1 MHFFKLIRP
10 LNLAVIVITMY
21 GIAWYFEGV
30 FDIELSLGIKSI
42 TFFLLV
48 LSTTMIAAAGNII
61 NDYFDIKADLVNKPE
76 RVVIGNQVKRR
87 VAILSHWLINFLAFS
102 MAVYLSWK
110 LQTYWYLF
118 IHLLTINL
126 LWYYS
131 LRLKRE
137 FFIGNLLIAG
147 LTAMVPLLVGYYYF
161 HIQEVNTIA
170 TTENDFYPFTEG
182 TISNYTLLL
191 TFAISG
197 FAFVMNLAR
206 EIIKDMEDVE
216 GDKKLRAKTVPIVL
230 GIPKTKWIAGVFLS
244 ATIIIST
251 SIGLV
256 YSSIPIASM
265 LPVFISGFLILVC
278 FVLLVFSSSKS
289 QFRTINHLIKLAMV
303 FGLLT
308 PVYWRL
314 IMIYG

>member
-30 FDIELSLGIKSI
+30 FNIEQSLGIKSL

-161 HIQEVNTIA
+161 HIQEVNILKTVEI
-170 TTENDFYPFTEG
+170 DFYPFTEG

-206 EIIKDMEDVE
+206 EVIKDMEDVE

-230 GIPKTKWIAGVFLS
+230 GIAKTKWIAGVFLS

-256 YSSIPIASM
+256 YSSIPIVSM

-278 FVLLVFSSSKS
+278 FVLLVISSSKS
-289 QFRTINHLIKLAMV
+289 QFRTINHLIKLAMI

>member
-1 MHFFKLIRP
+1 MHFIKLVRP
-10 LNLAVIVITMY
+10 LNLIIIVISMY

-30 FDIELSLGIKSI
+30 FSVEASLGITSF

-48 LSTTMIAAAGNII
+48 LSTVMIAAAGNII
-61 NDYFDIKADLVNKPE
+61 NDYFDIKADLINKPD
-76 RVVIGNQVKRR
+76 RVIIGKHVKRR

-102 MAVYLSWK
+102 IAVYLSWK

-137 FFIGNLLIAG
+137 FFIGNFLIAG
-147 LTAMVPLLVGYYYF
+147 LTALVPLLVGYYYF
-161 HIQEVNTIA
+161 HIREVTADGSSDGNY
-170 TTENDFYPFTEG
+170 YPFAENA
-182 TISNYTLLL
+182 IPYYTLLL

-230 GIPKTKWIAGVFLS
+230 GIKKSKWVSGIVLS
-244 ATIIIST
+244 ATILIST
-251 SIGLV
+251 SIWMV
-256 YSSIPIASM
+256 YSTVPVSSM
-265 LPVFISGFLILVC
+265 IPVFVSAIIILVC
-278 FVLLVFSSSKS
+278 FILLISSSTKS
-289 QFRTINHLIKLAMV
+289 QFRMINHLIKLAMI
-303 FGLLT
+303 FGMLT

>member
-1 MHFFKLIRP
+1 MHFIKLVRP
-10 LNLAVIVITMY
+10 LNLIIITITMY

-30 FDIELSLGIKSI
+30 YNIEVGLGIKSI

-48 LSTTMIAAAGNII
+48 LSTVMIAAAGNII
-61 NDYFDIKADLVNKPE
+61 NDYFDIKADLINKPD
-76 RVVIGNQVKRR
+76 RVVIGKYVKRR
-87 VAILSHWLINFLAFS
+87 VAIVSHWGINFLAFAI
-102 MAVYLSWK
+102 AVYLSWR

-137 FFIGNLLIAG
+137 FFIGNFLIAG
-147 LTAMVPLLVGYYYF
+147 LTAIVPLLVGYYYY
-161 HIQEVNTIA
+161 HIREINSFPA
-170 TTENDFYPFTEG
+170 TENSFYPFAEG
-182 TISNYTLLL
+182 TIINYTLLL

-216 GDKKLRAKTVPIVL
+216 GDKKLHAKTLPIVL
-230 GIPKTKWIAGVFLS
+230 GIPKSKFVAGVVLS
-244 ATIIIST
+244 ATILISA
-251 SIGLV
+251 SIWAV
-256 YSSIPIASM
+256 YSTIPLISM
-265 LPVFISGFLILVC
+265 IPVFIAALLIVLC
-278 FVLLVFSSSKS
+278 FILLIPSKTKNH
-289 QFRTINHLIKLAMV
+289 FRNINRLIKLAMV
-303 FGLLT
+303 FGMLI
-308 PVYWRL
+308 PVYWRI

>member
-1 MHFFKLIRP
+1 MHFIRLTRP
-10 LNLAVIVITMY
+10 INLVIIAITMY

-30 FDIELSLGIKSI
+30 FKIDHSLGINSLA
-42 TFFLLV
+42 FFLLV
-48 LSTTMIAAAGNII
+48 ISTILIAAAGNII
-61 NDYFDIKADLVNKPE
+61 NDYFDIKADLINKPN
-76 RVVIGNQVKRR
+76 RVVIGKYVKPR
-87 VAILSHWLINFLAFS
+87 VAIVSHWMINFIAFS
-102 MAVYLSWK
+102 IAVYLSWR

-131 LRLKRE
+131 LRLKRA
-137 FFIGNLLIAG
+137 FFIGNFLIAG
-147 LTAMVPLLVGYYYF
+147 LTALVPLLVGYYYF
-161 HIQEVNTIA
+161 HIRAVMPTNADYT
-170 TTENDFYPFTEG
+170 NYYPFTEG

-197 FAFVMNLAR
+197 FAFAMNLAR

-230 GIPKTKWIAGVFLS
+230 GIPKTKWVAGIILS
-244 ATIIIST
+244 ATIIISI
-251 SIGLV
+251 SIWMV
-256 YSSIPIASM
+256 YSAIPIKSM
-265 LPVFISGFLILVC
+265 IPVFISACCILICFILLIL
-278 FVLLVFSSSKS
+278 STKKE
-289 QFRTINHLIKLAMV
+289 QFKTIDLLIKFAMI
-303 FGLLT
+303 FGMLT

>member
-10 LNLAVIVITMY
+10 LNLAIIAVSMY

-30 FDIELSLGIKSI
+30 FEIEASLGINSFL
-42 TFFLLV
+42 FFLLV
-48 LSTTMIAAAGNII
+48 FSTVMIAAAGNII
-61 NDYFDIKADLVNKPE
+61 NDYFDIKADLINKPE
-76 RVVIGNQVKRR
+76 RVVIGKHVKRR
-87 VAILSHWLINFLAFS
+87 VAILSHWLINFIAFS
-102 MAVYLSWK
+102 IAVYLSWK

-147 LTAMVPLLVGYYYF
+147 LTALVPLLVGYYYF
-161 HIQEVNTIA
+161 HIREINPPDTL
-170 TTENDFYPFTEG
+170 ESNFYPFSDG
-182 TISNYTLLL
+182 SISNYSLLL

-216 GDKKLRAKTVPIVL
+216 GDKTLRAKTVPIVL
-230 GIPKTKWIAGVFLS
+230 GITKTKWIAGIFLFL
-244 ATIIIST
+244 TIIISA
-251 SIGLV
+251 SIWIA
-256 YSSIPIASM
+256 YESIPIHSM
-265 LPVFISGFLILVC
+265 IPVFISALFILLC
-278 FVLLVFSSSKS
+278 FILLVISSTKAHY
-289 QFRTINHLIKLAMV
+289 RTINHLIKFAMI
-303 FGLLT
+303 FGMLT
-308 PVYWRL
+308 PVCWRL

>member
-10 LNLAVIVITMY
+10 LNLAVIAITMY

-30 FDIELSLGIKSI
+30 FDFDESLGIKSI
-42 TFFLLV
+42 LFFLLV
-48 LSTTMIAAAGNII
+48 LSTVMIAAAGNII
-61 NDYFDIKADLVNKPE
+61 NDYFDIKADLINKPE
-76 RVVIGNQVKRR
+76 RVVIGTHVKRR
-87 VAILSHWLINFLAFS
+87 VAILSHWVINFLAFS
-102 MAVYLSWK
+102 IAVYLSWK

-137 FFIGNLLIAG
+137 FFIGNFLIAG
-147 LTAMVPLLVGYYYF
+147 LTAMVPLLVGYYYY
-161 HIQEVNTIA
+161 HILGVSGIETMNS
-170 TTENDFYPFTEG
+170 DFYPFTEG
-182 TISNYTLLL
+182 SISNYPLLL

-197 FAFVMNLAR
+197 FAFAMNLAR

-230 GIPKTKWIAGVFLS
+230 GIHKTKWIAGFFLS
-244 ATIIIST
+244 LTIIIST
-251 SIGLV
+251 LIGLV
-256 YSSIPIASM
+256 YNSIPMVSM
-265 LPVFISGFLILVC
+265 VPVFISAFLILVC
-278 FVLLVFSSSKS
+278 FILLVISSSKG
-289 QFRTINHLIKLAMV
+289 QFRTINHLIKLAMI
-303 FGLLT
+303 FGMLT

>member
-1 MHFFKLIRP
+1 MHFFRLVRP
-10 LNLAVIVITMY
+10 LNLAVIAVSMY

-30 FDIELSLGIKSI
+30 FIIDSALGIKSFL
-42 TFFLLV
+42 FFLLV
-48 LSTTMIAAAGNII
+48 LSTVMIAAAGNII
-61 NDYFDIKADLVNKPE
+61 NDYFDIKADLINKPD
-76 RVVIGNQVKRR
+76 RVVIGKYVKRR
-87 VAILSHWLINFLAFS
+87 VAILSHWVINFLAFS
-102 MAVYLSWK
+102 IAIYISWK

-137 FFIGNLLIAG
+137 FFIGNFLIAG
-147 LTAMVPLLVGYYYF
+147 LTAMVPLLVGYYYY
-161 HIQEVNTIA
+161 HIRAVNPVEA
-170 TTENDFYPFTEG
+170 LANNYYPFSDG
-182 TISNYTLLL
+182 IISNYTLLL

-216 GDKKLRAKTVPIVL
+216 GDKKLHSKTVPIVL
-230 GIPKTKWIAGVFLS
+230 GIPKTKWIAGVFLF
-244 ATIIIST
+244 ATIIFSA
-251 SIGLV
+251 SIWMV
-256 YSSIPIASM
+256 YSEIPIGSM
-265 LPVFISGFLILVC
+265 TPVFISGFLILIC
-278 FVLLVFSSSKS
+278 FILLVISSTKG
-289 QFRTINHLIKLAMV
+289 QYRTINHLIKLAMI
-303 FGLLT
+303 FGMLT

>member
-1 MHFFKLIRP
+1 MHFIRLTRP
-10 LNLAVIVITMY
+10 INLVIIAITMY

-30 FDIELSLGIKSI
+30 FKIDHSLGINSFA
-42 TFFLLV
+42 FFLLV
-48 LSTTMIAAAGNII
+48 ISTILIAAAGNII
-61 NDYFDIKADLVNKPE
+61 NDYFDIKADLINKPN
-76 RVVIGNQVKRR
+76 RVVIGKYVKPRL
-87 VAILSHWLINFLAFS
+87 AIVSHWMINFIAFS
-102 MAVYLSWK
+102 IAVYLSWR

-131 LRLKRE
+131 LRLKRA
-137 FFIGNLLIAG
+137 FFIGNFLIAG
-147 LTAMVPLLVGYYYF
+147 LTALVPLLVGYYYF
-161 HIQEVNTIA
+161 HIRAVMPTNADYT
-170 TTENDFYPFTEG
+170 NYYPFTEG

-197 FAFVMNLAR
+197 FAFAMNLAR

-230 GIPKTKWIAGVFLS
+230 GIPKTKWVAGIILS
-244 ATIIIST
+244 ATIIISI
-251 SIGLV
+251 SIWMV
-256 YSSIPIASM
+256 YSAIPIKSM
-265 LPVFISGFLILVC
+265 IPVFISAFCILIC
-278 FVLLVFSSSKS
+278 FILLISSTKKE
-289 QFRTINHLIKLAMV
+289 QFKTINLLIKFAMI
-303 FGLLT
+303 FGMLT

>member
-1 MHFFKLIRP
+1 MHFLKLTRP
-10 LNLAVIVITMY
+10 LNLVIVAMTMY

-30 FDIELSLGIKSI
+30 FTIDASLGIKSL

-48 LSTTMIAAAGNII
+48 LSTVMIAAAGNII
-61 NDYFDIKADLVNKPE
+61 NDYFDIKADLINKPD
-76 RVVIGNQVKRR
+76 RVVIGKYVKRR
-87 VAILSHWLINFLAFS
+87 VAILSHWMINFIAFS
-102 MAVYLSWK
+102 IAVYLSWR

-137 FFIGNLLIAG
+137 FFIGNFLIAG
-147 LTAMVPLLVGYYYF
+147 LTAMVPLLVGYYYL
-161 HIQEVNTIA
+161 HIREVNT
-170 TTENDFYPFTEG
+170 TQTLDNNFYPFTEG
-182 TISNYTLLL
+182 TIANYTLLL

-230 GIPKTKWIAGVFLS
+230 GIPKTKWIAGIFLF

-251 SIGLV
+251 SIWMV
-256 YSSIPIASM
+256 YSTIPISSM
-265 LPVFISGFLILVC
+265 ISVFISAFLIFVC
-278 FVLLVFSSSKS
+278 FVLLVVSKTKS
-289 QFRTINHLIKLAMV
+289 QYRTINHLIKLAMI
-303 FGLLT
+303 FGMLT